1 MIRGEVRAPPL
12 PPRRGT
18 PVLRSWCDYQWPCAG
33 VNWSVD
39 ATGCAAYTCD
49 MAFGIILY
57 DETRTIRA
65 IDDAAAVVFTK
76 PARELIGRN
85 LYDFIP
91 RPDRDQMAAARATF
105 ERFGEA
111 SGQYAI
117 ELEDG
122 SRESITFSVL
132 ANAPLSGLNLMAIAP
147 STAEVASD
155 ATRIRRVG
163 NDVHPGAELS
173 WEKQRHG
180 TSPRNVPSATP
191 PLLPTDASSALV
203 AAVFP
208 TEEDAWS
215 ALLEVQPT
223 IDTRVEIALSSFDGG
238 WPRDTRSV
246 LAVRGDDDHFD
257 EIAAII
263 AKFDGTL
270 ISRLAGV

>member
-1 MIRGEVRAPPL
+1 
-12 PPRRGT
+12 
-18 PVLRSWCDYQWPCAG
+18 
-33 VNWSVD
+33 VD
-39 ATGCAAYTCD
+39 APGCAAYTCC

-57 DETRTIRA
+57 DETRTIVA
-65 IDDAAAVVFTK
+65 IDDAAAIVFTK

-122 SRESITFSVL
+122 SRDSITFSVL
-132 ANAPLSGLNLMAIAP
+132 ANAPLSGLNLMAVAP

-163 NDVHPGAELS
+163 DDVHPGAELS

-180 TSPRNVPSATP
+180 TSRRSVPSATP
-191 PLLPTDASSALV
+191 SRRLTDASGDLV

-223 IDTRVEIALSSFDGG
+223 IDSQVEIALSSFDGG

-246 LAVRGDDDHFD
+246 LAVRGDDGHFD
-257 EIAAII
+257 DIASII

-270 ISRLAGV
+270 ISRLASV